1 MKIKII
7 QASYNEN
14 LDVLDKMNPIV
25 MVKYGENNY
34 TTDEGEGKTPE
45 WKKQFNIGTADND
58 RIFLESWA
66 KGEEDHHEFIGVSIV
81 DIASKIGGQHE
92 VEVIRDKNKQ
102 GMLKFQ
108 LLEHNSK
115 RPDKG

>member
-45 WKKQFNIGTADND
+45 WKK
-58 RIFLESWA
+58 
-66 KGEEDHHEFIGVSIV
+66 
-81 DIASKIGGQHE
+81 
-92 VEVIRDKNKQ
+92 
-102 GMLKFQ
+102 
-108 LLEHNSK
+108 
-115 RPDKG
+115 